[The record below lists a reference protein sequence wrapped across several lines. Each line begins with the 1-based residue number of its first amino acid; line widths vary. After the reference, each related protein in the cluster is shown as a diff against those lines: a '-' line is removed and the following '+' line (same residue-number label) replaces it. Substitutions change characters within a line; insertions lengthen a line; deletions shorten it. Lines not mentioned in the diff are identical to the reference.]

1 MGRPVRT
8 YDGLRKPLSGGGD
21 NRSVTVT
28 FDYQGE
34 LRTVVAPSRK
44 AAFADAAARWG
55 WSWDGEPAGQVAQDR
70 LGRRNDE
77 TKLFHGQDFLTDP
90 ATARKRDAFRRT
102 GQPYA

>member
-8 YDGLRKPLSGGGD
+8 FGGLRKPLAGGGD

-55 WSWDGEPAGQVAQDR
+55 WGWDGEPVVSSPESIYRDLTG
-70 LGRRNDE
+70 E
-77 TKLFHGQDFLTDP
+77 TKLHRGQDFG
-90 ATARKRDAFRRT
+90 AHSRGVANRERARRT
-102 GQPYA
+102 GQPHA